1 VSEHLKTE
9 REIVVYLQDML
20 ADGDPSSVA
29 IALRTVSE
37 TIGMTELAR
46 RTGLAREALYKILA
60 KDGNPTVKTL
70 AAILGAFN
78 LRIAV
83 ARNLAKKAA

>member
-1 VSEHLKTE
+1 MLRMTAGKPKTITRLTSVPFSVSDHLKTE
-9 REIVVYLQDML
+9 REIVVYWQDML

-60 KDGNPTVKTL
+60 KDGNPTVWP
-70 AAILGAFN
+70 N
-78 LRIAV
+78 R
-83 ARNLAKKAA
+83 